1 MFENLQEKL
10 QRAFKTLRGQA
21 TLTEENID
29 EALREIR
36 LALLEADVNF
46 KVVKQLIDQI
56 RVKAVGQDVLT
67 ALSPGEQVIKIVR
80 DELVEIL
87 GRDTARMKFASQPP
101 TVILMA
107 GLQGSGKTT
116 TSGKLANWLKN
127 GGHRPLLVSVD
138 VYRPAAREQLKVVA
152 QAVKANIY
160 EGEVGEA
167 TPGPRDPRAK
177 EARREAI
184 NTGSDVLI
192 VDTAGRLHIDDQL
205 MDEMQLLKRLLNPQE
220 ILFVADA
227 MTGQDAVNSAD
238 EFHKKLS
245 LTGVVLTKMDGDAR
259 GGAALSIRQVT
270 GQPIKFIGVG
280 EKYDALEPFHPDR
293 IVSRILGMGDILSL
307 IERAESQIDKKKAQE
322 MATKALTGDGFSL
335 EDFRDQLRQV
345 KKMGSMKSL
354 LGMLPSIG
362 PFSGLQ
368 KAADNVDE
376 GQINRVEAIINSM
389 TTHERNHHEVINGSR
404 RKRIARG
411 SGTTVQEVNNLLRQY
426 AQMKKM
432 FKQMGKTVAPRTGL
446 FHQLQGQPAHGVAG
460 IDFHHRLEP
469 AIALGC
475 AIDEGVDANRPDI
488 AGALQFRF
496 EQRKD
501 VAIEALEAARNV
513 RRFAEQRGYV
523 RRYAA
528 AVVGRRPVGPELSL
542 AVIDQAGVAAEL
554 QVARPHLQ
562 LDGEIQRALQPGFDD
577 HLSAILQGTGQPLLL
592 CRQHL

>member
-46 KVVKQLIDQI
+46 KVVKQLIDRI
-56 RVKAVGQDVLT
+56 RAKAVGQEVMT
-67 ALSPGEQVIKIVR
+67 ALSPGEQVIKILR

-87 GRDTARMKFASQPP
+87 GKDTARVKFASQPP
-101 TVILMA
+101 TVVLMA

-116 TSGKLANWLKN
+116 TSGKLANWFKA

-152 QAVKANIY
+152 QAVKSQIY
-160 EGEVGEA
+160 EGTVGEA
-167 TPGPRDPRAK
+167 NTATVERLVK

-184 NTGSDVLI
+184 VSGCDVLI
-192 VDTAGRLHIDDQL
+192 VDTAGRLHIDEQL
-205 MDEMQLLKRLLNPQE
+205 MDEMQSLKKLLNPSE

-238 EFHKKLS
+238 EFHKKLT

-354 LGMLPSIG
+354 MGMLPSIG

-376 GQINRVEAIINSM
+376 KQINRVEAIINSM
-389 TTHERNHHEVINGSR
+389 TSHERNHHEVINGSR

-432 FKQMGKTVAPRTGL
+432 FKQMGKPSFARRL
-446 FHQLQGQPAHGVAG
+446 AG
-460 IDFHHRLEP
+460 MKL
-469 AIALGC
+469 
-475 AIDEGVDANRPDI
+475 
-488 AGALQFRF
+488 
-496 EQRKD
+496 
-501 VAIEALEAARNV
+501 
-513 RRFAEQRGYV
+513 
-523 RRYAA
+523 
-528 AVVGRRPVGPELSL
+528 
-542 AVIDQAGVAAEL
+542 
-554 QVARPHLQ
+554 
-562 LDGEIQRALQPGFDD
+562 PGM
-577 HLSAILQGTGQPLLL
+577 
-592 CRQHL
+592 

>member
-10 QRAFKTLRGQA
+10 QRAFKSLRGQA
-21 TLTEENID
+21 KLTEENID

-56 RVKAVGQDVLT
+56 RAKAVGQEVMT

-87 GRDTARMKFASQPP
+87 GKDTARMKFASQPP
-101 TVILMA
+101 TVVLMA

-116 TSGKLANWLKN
+116 TSGKLAHWFKN

-138 VYRPAAREQLKVVA
+138 VYRPAAREQLKIVG
-152 QAVKANIY
+152 QAVKTNIY

-167 TPGPRDPRAK
+167 NTAAVERLAK

-184 NTGSDVLI
+184 VSGCDVLI
-192 VDTAGRLHIDDQL
+192 VDTAGRLHIDEQL
-205 MDEMQLLKRLLNPQE
+205 MDEMQSLKKLLNPSE

-307 IERAESQIDKKKAQE
+307 IERAEQQIDKKKAAE
-322 MATKALTGDGFSL
+322 MASKALTGDGFSL
-335 EDFRDQLRQV
+335 EDFRDQLRHV
-345 KKMGSMKSL
+345 KKMGSIKSL
-354 LGMLPSIG
+354 MGMMPSIG

-376 GQINRVEAIINSM
+376 NQINRVEAIINSM
-389 TTHERNHHEVINGSR
+389 TAHERNHHEVINGSR

-411 SGTTVQEVNNLLRQY
+411 SGTSVQEVNNLLRQY
-426 AQMKKM
+426 AQMRKM
-432 FKQMGKTVAPRTGL
+432 FKQMGKASFAR
-446 FHQLQGQPAHGVAG
+446 
-460 IDFHHRLEP
+460 RL
-469 AIALGC
+469 
-475 AIDEGVDANRPDI
+475 
-488 AGALQFRF
+488 
-496 EQRKD
+496 
-501 VAIEALEAARNV
+501 AAMK
-513 RRFAEQRGYV
+513 
-523 RRYAA
+523 
-528 AVVGRRPVGPELSL
+528 L
-542 AVIDQAGVAAEL
+542 
-554 QVARPHLQ
+554 
-562 LDGEIQRALQPGFDD
+562 PGM
-577 HLSAILQGTGQPLLL
+577 
-592 CRQHL
+592 